1 MEVSRTFE
9 ALASGYAVAEIE
21 AEGLVR
27 IVNADGGQVGDLFAF
42 VAGKTS
48 EYASAPH
55 TRSITRRLFPS
66 EGEFIF
72 SSERRPMLQLVTD
85 SSQGRHDTLYAACD
99 PKRYEMLGAL
109 PDHRTCATNLE
120 EAMAAFG
127 GLGMPTPQPFNLF
140 MEVHVSENGGLEV
153 TPSTAA
159 PGDFVL
165 FKAIED
171 IIIVLSACP
180 MDVYEISSGGLSPLR
195 IELLERE

>member
-1 MEVSRTFE
+1 MEEPVEVSRTFE
-9 ALASGYAVAEIE
+9 APASGYAVAEIE

-85 SSQGRHDTLYAACD
+85 SS
-99 PKRYEMLGAL
+99 P
-109 PDHRTCATNLE
+109 
-120 EAMAAFG
+120 
-127 GLGMPTPQPFNLF
+127 
-140 MEVHVSENGGLEV
+140 
-153 TPSTAA
+153 
-159 PGDFVL
+159 
-165 FKAIED
+165 
-171 IIIVLSACP
+171 
-180 MDVYEISSGGLSPLR
+180 
-195 IELLERE
+195 